1 MMNLRMP
8 SINKVIISG
17 NLTDDPSINV
27 LESGT
32 NLAKFRIANNQRF
45 RGRDGQWRDKTCYVD
60 VVAWRRTAELV
71 GQFCS
76 KGSPVLIEGELVYS
90 EWDDRDGNRRSRV
103 EINARRVQF
112 LERRDSGSQDDRGG
126 HRETRKEPARQP
138 EEDVSYPDDDIPF

>member
-1 MMNLRMP
+1 MNLRMP

-17 NLTDDPSINV
+17 NLTDDPGINV
-27 LESGT
+27 LENGT
-32 NLAKFRIANNQRF
+32 NLAKFRLANNQRF

-90 EWDDRDGNRRSRV
+90 EWEDRDGNRRSRV

-112 LERRDSGSQDDRGG
+112 LERRDSSGQSDSGGYREKRQEAPGQPDR
-126 HRETRKEPARQP
+126 EEP
-138 EEDVSYPDDDIPF
+138 YPDDDIPF